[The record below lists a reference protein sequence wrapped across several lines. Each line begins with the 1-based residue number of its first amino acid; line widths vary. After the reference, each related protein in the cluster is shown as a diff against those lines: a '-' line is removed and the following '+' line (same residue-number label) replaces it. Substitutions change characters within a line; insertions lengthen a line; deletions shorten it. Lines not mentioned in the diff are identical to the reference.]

1 MILTIKIPK
10 VNARKS
16 AEDELAQFILDKLK
30 DNDEVHISYYDLGVH
45 TGSWWYGEFNDTKIL
60 HKANIPAIRNVLK
73 TFSSKGYIVND
84 NICTDIGISTFEIS
98 K

>member
-1 MILTIKIPK
+1 MLTTKIPK

-30 DNDEVHISYYDLGVH
+30 DNDEVHVSYYDLGVH
-45 TGSWWYGEFNDTKIL
+45 QGSWWYGEFNDTKIL
-60 HKANIPAIRNVLK
+60 HKADIPAIRNVLK
-73 TFSSKGYIVND
+73 AFRGKGYIVND
-84 NICTDIGISTFEIS
+84 NICTDIAICTFEII